1 MKLLI
6 LGCKT
11 MREGVLAS
19 FVFFFSGILLVLAA
33 QHVIPNIWN
42 MQHITM
48 FFGFIM
54 ILLSPLILLSTFLL
68 TILARRKEEEENCE
82 H

>member
-19 FVFFFSGILLVLAA
+19 FIFFLSGILLVLAA
-33 QHVIPNIWN
+33 QYVIPHIWN
-42 MQHITM
+42 MQHIVM

-68 TILARRKEEEENCE
+68 TVITRRKEEEENCE